1 MRALRWALFALLL
14 LGFILLPFA
23 LLEDTMNAWVQQH
36 LVQGAGGWWAVMG
49 LVVLLL
55 LADIALPVPSSLVLA
70 AAGHL
75 LGAASGSV
83 VAFVG
88 LSLASLAGYALGRW
102 GAEPLAQRL
111 VGEASLAQFGER
123 MRRYGGWLLVAVHAV
138 PVLAEASSILAG
150 MAGMPLRRYLLFSSL
165 GNAVVALLFAGIGA
179 WATQPSSFLL
189 LSLAA
194 MALPLALAALLTR
207 R

>member
-1 MRALRWALFALLL
+1 MRWLRWSLFALLL

-23 LLEDTMNAWVQQH
+23 LLEDAVNAWVQQH
-36 LVQGAGGWWAVMG
+36 LVLGGRGWWAVMG

-70 AAGHL
+70 ASGHL
-75 LGAASGSV
+75 LGAASGSL

-88 LSLASLAGYALGRW
+88 LSASSLAGYALGRW

-111 VGEASLAQFGER
+111 VGEASLAQFAER
-123 MRRYGGWLLVAVHAV
+123 MRRHGGCLLVAVRAV
-138 PVLAEASSILAG
+138 PVAAEASSILAG
-150 MAGMPLRRYLLFSSL
+150 MAHMPLRAYLTFSSL

-179 WATQPSSFLL
+179 WATQPSSLLL

-194 MALPLALAALLTR
+194 MGLPLALAALLR
-207 R
+207 RR